1 MKTSSGNRLQ
11 LSAWADSHSRQ
22 LQSVPSL
29 HNELSK
35 CRYLTSTLSIW
46 VRVLLY
52 YFHMEGTDKSV
63 KQAPGILLSSGS
75 YGDKYKHCWLFC
87 FSATAFLTCLHRGKL
102 LLSRLSLMRHRSS
115 ASCSDVCG
123 HRLKSL
129 RTQFCCWRS
138 AAVTAY
144 LNKTCTQGAETFSLW
159 TPAWSNAICTGFV
172 RGRQTVNISFTV

>member
-102 LLSRLSLMRHRSS
+102 LLSRLSLMRRRSS

-172 RGRQTVNISFTV
+172 RGRQTVTISFTV